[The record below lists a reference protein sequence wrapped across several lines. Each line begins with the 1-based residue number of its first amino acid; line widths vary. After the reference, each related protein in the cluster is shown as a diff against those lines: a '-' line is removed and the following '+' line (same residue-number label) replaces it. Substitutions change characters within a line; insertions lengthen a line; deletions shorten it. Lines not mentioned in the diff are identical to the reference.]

1 MTSGPE
7 RSLVEQPFIDHLVR
21 MGWSYTTGNV
31 DHPSATGRDTFRD
44 VLLKADLRESLRRIN
59 LDPSGKPWLD
69 ESRISQAISS
79 LERLS
84 APNLIEANKEAT
96 HLLLRGTE
104 VDGVEGW
111 DQGRARLVRFVDWDN
126 PEANTFRVVDQF
138 RVDEPGG
145 QTLRYILPD
154 LVLFVNGIPVGVV
167 ECKSPHQENPLEA
180 AVDQLQRYS
189 NRRRAM
195 GLTDLDE
202 GNEELF
208 HYNQLLVATSFE
220 EARLGTITA
229 RAVHFLEWKDTTP
242 VPEAEVAAALG
253 IESLSSQQRLV
264 AGVLRPRNLL
274 DILRHFTLF
283 KTERGQTL
291 KLVARYQQFR
301 AVKNA
306 IDRLLSGKTRK
317 EDGEH
322 DRRGGIIW
330 HTQGSG
336 KSLTMVF
343 LVRAMRAHPQLRT
356 FKVVVVT
363 DRQDLEKQLSDT
375 ADLTGEPLR
384 IARRSSELQA
394 LLEEKGPGLV
404 FGLIQKYQGDEAEG
418 TEEPESLPTLNRDE
432 SILVLVDEAHRSHTS
447 SLHAN
452 LMNAL
457 PNCAKI
463 GFTGTPI
470 LMGAKKRTH
479 EIFGDFI
486 DRYTI
491 QQSEADGATVP
502 ILYEGRT
509 QSAAVS
515 GGGELDDLFEDFFR
529 DRSPEEM
536 EQIKEKYAT
545 RGNVLE
551 ARRLI
556 EAKARDMLRHYVENI
571 LPNGFKAQV
580 VAVSRRAAARYD
592 EAFRLAKKE
601 LLEELDGADPS
612 LAEIDEEELAT
623 LPRRTQFH
631 ARALRV
637 RELLEQLE
645 FAPVFSSSHNDPPHW
660 AKWTDR
666 SAIDSRIERFKS
678 PFPNQ
683 DAEGG
688 DPLGILIVKSML
700 LTGFDAPVEQA
711 LYLDRHMKQAELL
724 QAIARVNRTYPHKAA
739 GLVIDYYGVAHH
751 LQEALAV
758 YSEEDVEGALRSLQ
772 EELPNLALRHRA
784 VIALFTERGV
794 DTLEDEESC
803 VELLEDEKLRAE
815 FQVKLKRFLSTLDLI
830 LPRPEALPYLPDSKR
845 LSAIQARA
853 RNRYRDDVRL
863 IGKDV
868 GKKVGKLIDQHLVSL
883 GIDTS
888 IAPIALLDKSFD
900 RELGEQRSPKAKASE
915 MEHAIRHHIRK
926 HRDEDPELFEK
937 LSERLERIVK
947 DLKGQWDDLLREFQ
961 AIKRDIEEG
970 REDDP
975 FGLDDVS
982 ARFLG
987 VLAQEMKKEGVGSPA
1002 ELEQVAEHVPQ
1013 LVELVRKDI
1022 GHVGF
1027 WKNPIAQHE
1036 LKGKLVLFM
1045 DDLGI
1050 LPMDRQERTA
1060 DRLVELAKAN
1070 RHRMTPS

>member
-7 RSLVEQPFIDHLVR
+7 RSLVEQPFIDQLVR

-44 VLLKADLRESLRRIN
+44 VLLKDDLREALHRIN
-59 LDPSGKPWLD
+59 LDPSGRPWLD
-69 ESRISQAISS
+69 ERRISQAISS
-79 LERLS
+79 LERIS
-84 APNLIEANKEAT
+84 APNLIEANQKAT
-96 HLLLRGTE
+96 HLLLKGTE

-111 DQGRARLVRFVDWDN
+111 DQGRARLARFVDWDN

-145 QTLRYILPD
+145 QALRYILPD

-208 HYNQLLVATSFE
+208 YYNQLLVATSFD

-229 RAVHFLEWKDTTP
+229 KAVHFLEWKDTAP

-253 IESLSSQQRLV
+253 TTHLSSQQRLV
-264 AGVLRPRNLL
+264 AGVLRPGNLL
-274 DILRHFTLF
+274 EILRHFTLF

-301 AVKNA
+301 AVKYA

-317 EDGEH
+317 EDGEY

-343 LVRAMRAHPQLRT
+343 LVRAMRAHPQLRS
-356 FKVVVVT
+356 FKIAVVT

-375 ADLTGEPLR
+375 AELTDEPLR
-384 IARRSSELQA
+384 VARSSSELQG
-394 LLEEKGPGLV
+394 LLAEKGPGLV
-404 FGLIQKYQGDEAEG
+404 FGLIQKYQGDEGERAEVSD
-418 TEEPESLPTLNRDE
+418 PLPTLNRDE

-479 EIFGDFI
+479 EIFGSFI

-491 QQSEADGATVP
+491 QQAVADGATVP

-515 GGGELDDLFEDFFR
+515 GGGELDELFEDFFH
-529 DRSPEEM
+529 DRSAEEM
-536 EQIKEKYAT
+536 EKIREKYAT

-580 VAVSRRAAARYD
+580 VAVSRLAAARYD
-592 EAFRLAKKE
+592 EAFRLAKDE

-612 LAEIDEEELAT
+612 LAQIDEEKLAG
-623 LPRRTQFH
+623 LPRRSQFLS
-631 ARALRV
+631 RALRV
-637 RELLEQLE
+637 RNLVEQLE
-645 FAPVFSSSHNDPPHW
+645 FAPIFSGSHNDPPEW
-660 AKWTDR
+660 SKWTDR
-666 SAIDSRIERFKS
+666 SSIDSRIERFKS
-678 PFPNQ
+678 PFPNERT
-683 DAEGG
+683 EGG
-688 DPLGILIVKSML
+688 DPLGIIIVKSML

-739 GLVIDYYGVAHH
+739 GLVIDYYGVAQH

-758 YSEEDVEGALRSLQ
+758 YSEEDVKGALRSLR
-772 EELPNLALRHRA
+772 EKLPELALRHKAALR
-784 VIALFTERGV
+784 LFTERGV
-794 DTLEDEESC
+794 DTLDDEESC
-803 VELLEDEKLRAE
+803 IELLGDERLRAE
-815 FQVKLKRFLSTLDLI
+815 FQVRLKRFLSTLDLI

-868 GKKVGKLIDQHLVSL
+868 GRKVGKLIDQHLISL

-888 IAPIALLDKSFD
+888 IAPVALLDESFD
-900 RELGEQRSPKAKASE
+900 EQLSAQRSPKAKASE

-937 LSERLERIVK
+937 LSQRLERILK
-947 DLKGQWDDLLREFQ
+947 DLKGQWDELLREFHT
-961 AIKRDIEEG
+961 IKREIEEG
-970 REDDP
+970 REGDP
-975 FGLDDVS
+975 FGLDEVS

-987 VLAQEMKKEGVGSPA
+987 VIAQEMKKEGIGSPS

-1013 LVELVRKDI
+1013 LVELVREDI

-1027 WKNPIAQHE
+1027 WKNPIAQYE
-1036 LKGKLVLFM
+1036 LRGRIVLLL

-1050 LPMDRQERTA
+1050 LPMDRQEITA

-1070 RHRMTPS
+1070 RDRMIPS